1 MASDQLSALLLL
13 PPPPSAS
20 FNEFKAAYEP
30 ALLGVCTK
38 LVRELNGANHTA
50 ILDIALSLPGL
61 LSPSCRPRTRAFS
74 SLQSLLE
81 SIYRLIGIVCVEQ
94 GIELDGPGG
103 IDPRVILLDYDSVQ
117 TAVTRDN
124 PCDGPIIDL
133 QTLARSGRL
142 WDYIYYPDNQVGQ
155 GLATA
160 FSSFYSE
167 SRDPNGGSMSAIP
180 DAPNWKAAESLLVM
194 DDNHTSTTHYSVAVG
209 GTFDHFHIGHK
220 LLLTATALVLQPA
233 EDVEAGNVRK
243 ITVGVTG
250 EGLLAK
256 KKYAEYL
263 ESWDERC
270 MSTGSFLSAIMDFR
284 LPETSAPRIERES
297 GSGPDDKY
305 IQMQMRPDLVF
316 KLVQIT
322 DPFGPTVTDKGISA
336 LVVSKETRAGGG
348 AVNEERA
355 KKGWESL
362 EVFEVDVLHTGEVP
376 TDDAES
382 FASKISSTDIRR
394 RRMEMAT
401 E

>member
-20 FNEFKAAYEP
+20 FDQFKAAYEP
-30 ALLGVCTK
+30 ILLGVCTK
-38 LVRELNGANHTA
+38 LVRELNGANHAA

-74 SLQSLLE
+74 SLQSFLE

-103 IDPRVILLDYDSVQ
+103 IDARVILLDYDSVQ
-117 TAVTRDN
+117 TAVPRDN

-142 WDYIYYPDNQVGQ
+142 WDSVYYPDNQVGQ

-167 SRDPNGGSMSAIP
+167 SKDPNGGSMSAIP
-180 DAPNWKAAESLLVM
+180 NAPNWKAAESLLVM
-194 DDNHTSTTHYSVAVG
+194 DDNHISTMHYSVAVG

-233 EDVEAGNVRK
+233 EDVETGKVRK

-256 KKYAEYL
+256 KKYAEFL

-284 LPETSAPRIERES
+284 IPENSAPRIERDS
-297 GSGPDDKY
+297 GSGSDDKY

-322 DPFGPTVTDKGISA
+322 DPFGPTITDEEISA